1 MKAKVAVEADLTN
14 VSDYL
19 EEQGYQVIEFI
30 HSDEIIDELQAVDA
44 IVISGMQENLLGMED
59 IETEALM
66 IEASGLTPEEIGDM
80 LEQQL

>member
-1 MKAKVAVEADLTN
+1 MKAKVAVESDLAN

-30 HSDEIIDELQAVDA
+30 HSDEIVDELQEVDA

>member
-1 MKAKVAVEADLTN
+1 MKAKVAVESDLTN

-30 HSDEIIDELQAVDA
+30 HSDEIVDELQDVDA